1 MKYREWAKSTDYF
14 YLDVEADSEEEA
26 MDIAADTDG
35 GEFLPDKS
43 YIGDWKSITRRKDNY
58 V

>member
-1 MKYREWAKSTDYF
+1 MKYRVWAKSTEYF

-35 GEFLPDKS
+35 GEFLPDK
-43 YIGDWKSITRRKDNY
+43 TL
-58 V
+58 